1 MGKVKFISPIKQI
14 LGKLSKRDSV
24 YYRRL
29 TSGSD
34 VVFSVKREQ
43 SKVSG
48 LSPRRRLTCDLMTFV
63 SQAVSDEIRHRRQ
76 VWEDDFE
83 YYKKDC
89 ELFAGMRSFA
99 RLRDYVFHILYLAV
113 IEYFRDEIGKE
124 EEEDGTGE
132 MSDDNPE
139 NE

>member
-1 MGKVKFISPIKQI
+1 MGKVRFISPIKQI

-29 TSGSD
+29 TRGSD

-63 SQAVSDEIRHRRQ
+63 SQAVSEEIRRNRS
-76 VWEDDFE
+76 VWEEDFRIYE
-83 YYKKDC
+83 RDC
-89 ELFAGMRSFA
+89 RLFSDMRSFA
-99 RLRDYVFHILYLAV
+99 RLRDYVFHIIYVAV
-113 IEYFRDEIGKE
+113 IEYFRDEIGS
-124 EEEDGTGE
+124 T
-132 MSDDNPE
+132 NPE
-139 NE
+139 P